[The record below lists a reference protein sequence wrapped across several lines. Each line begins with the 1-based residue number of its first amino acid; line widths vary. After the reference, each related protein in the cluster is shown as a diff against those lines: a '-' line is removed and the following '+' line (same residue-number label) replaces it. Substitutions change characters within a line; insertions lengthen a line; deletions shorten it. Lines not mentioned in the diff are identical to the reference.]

1 MDIIYSK
8 VINEIGEY
16 PFSEIY
22 KKVAELKEKGI
33 KVIDFGVG
41 DPKSPTP
48 DFIIDNLSKF
58 ARNRATSGYPSYI
71 GNISYRKA
79 CANYMKR
86 EYGVDLNPET
96 EISSTIGSKEAIFN
110 FPTGFIN

>member
-48 DFIIDNLSKF
+48 DFIIDNLFCSFGERTAFFK
-58 ARNRATSGYPSYI
+58 
-71 GNISYRKA
+71 
-79 CANYMKR
+79 
-86 EYGVDLNPET
+86 PE
-96 EISSTIGSKEAIFN
+96 F
-110 FPTGFIN
+110 

>member
-22 KKVAELKEKGI
+22 KKVADLKEKGI

-71 GNISYRKA
+71 GDIATLRPL
-79 CANYMKR
+79 
-86 EYGVDLNPET
+86 E
-96 EISSTIGSKEAIFN
+96 GSCDRVRRIVIVYAGIVIEERGRF
-110 FPTGFIN
+110 